1 MLECEA
7 CVGDHAGMEK
17 LKKKNKEGAPYCFL
31 NSLCFTAM
39 SLNKHVDK
47 LALIAIKHENFTI
60 LLKNVKKYMV
70 LDSENAIVQ

>member
-1 MLECEA
+1 
-7 CVGDHAGMEK
+7 
-17 LKKKNKEGAPYCFL
+17 
-31 NSLCFTAM
+31 M